1 MKAFVRYLAVNT
13 TRPEAMADYYKKYF
27 GLSEVVRSTDG
38 DIALS
43 DGWFKLC
50 LLARWPDDEIAGM
63 SHYGIAVDN
72 LDVLQSRLTQFGSFA
87 EIGTGRGGG
96 FHGEHYVLDP
106 QGMPWAISTNDFGM
120 PKNGPKSVGVPRIR
134 HAELSVGDTHREMQ
148 WMIDVFGLREINCSK
163 KIREAG
169 SKFAIRMLGDGAL
182 NVTFLPFD
190 HVHPEVMSER
200 QTERKWA
207 VQHFGW
213 VVPDMM
219 GLIYRLPPSCAI
231 RGRRPGTWPNSRRSI
246 PTRTAS
252 TCRRP
257 KASRL
262 ISTCGNGATAPAVH
276 PPASACRPPADR
288 LSLRIAAECSFRRC
302 RHRRLSRR

>member
-13 TRPEAMADYYKKYF
+13 TRPEAMADYYKRYF
-27 GLSEVVRSTDG
+27 GLSEVTRSKDG

-50 LLARWPDDEIAGM
+50 LMAHWPDDEIAGM
-63 SHYGIAVDN
+63 SHYGIAVDD
-72 LDVLQSRLTQFGSFA
+72 LAALQSRLKQFGSSA
-87 EIGTGRGGG
+87 EIGTDRGGD
-96 FHGEHYVLDP
+96 FHGEYYVLDT
-106 QGMPWAISTNDFGM
+106 QGMPWSISTTDFGM
-120 PKNGPKSVGVPRIR
+120 ADSTPKSFGVPRIR

-148 WMIDVFGLREINCSK
+148 WMIAVFGLREINCSK

-169 SKFAIRMLGDGAL
+169 SKFAIRMLGDGAI

-190 HVHPEVMSER
+190 HVHPKVMSTR

-219 GLIYRLPPSCAI
+219 GLIDRLPEELRDMRPSTGNMAEFQALDPDENRFDLSQTKGFEVDFDI
-231 RGRRPGTWPNSRRSI
+231 WERGDGPG
-246 PTRTAS
+246 
-252 TCRRP
+252 
-257 KASRL
+257 
-262 ISTCGNGATAPAVH
+262 G
-276 PPASACRPPADR
+276 PPASIRMPPAG
-288 LSLRIAAECSFRRC
+288 
-302 RHRRLSRR
+302 

>member
-13 TRPEAMADYYKKYF
+13 KQPEAMADYYKHYF
-27 GLSEVVRSTDG
+27 GLDEVVRSKNG

-50 LLARWPDDEIAGM
+50 LLAEWPDDEIAGM
-63 SHYGIAVDN
+63 SHYGLAIDG
-72 LDVLQSRLTQFGSFA
+72 LDALQARLRRFGPHA
-87 EIGTGRGGG
+87 DIGAGRGGD
-96 FHGEHYVLDP
+96 FHGDYFVLDP
-106 QGMPWAISTNDFGM
+106 QGMPWAISTRDFGM
-120 PKNGPKSVGVPRIR
+120 SGAPKPFGVPRIR

-163 KIREAG
+163 KIRDAG
-169 SKFAIRMLGDGAL
+169 SKFAIRMLGDGVI

-190 HVHPEVMSER
+190 HVHPKVMSAR

-219 GLIYRLPPSCAI
+219 GLIESLPEKLRDPTPSTGNMAEFQALDPDENRFDLSQTKGFEVDFDI
-231 RGRRPGTWPNSRRSI
+231 WERGDGPG
-246 PTRTAS
+246 
-252 TCRRP
+252 
-257 KASRL
+257 
-262 ISTCGNGATAPAVH
+262 G
-276 PPASACRPPADR
+276 PPASIRMPPGGQ
-288 LSLRIAAECSFRRC
+288 
-302 RHRRLSRR
+302 